1 MRSARVLLRCCSS
14 LAVWVGAALLGVSVS
29 ACTERVKAPKPEP
42 IAEPVPVVD
51 AAIADVVEEDDAGVD
66 EPSGTFET
74 GVVDAGV
81 EDGPRIGALFM
92 VTPVMQTMEWPPSP
106 RDGKRHTPPSN
117 GVQKG
122 YLRRGAVVRVKPGV
136 TVKPNCREGW
146 FELLDGGF
154 VCGKHASANLDH
166 PKLRTA
172 AAPPRRGASMP
183 YDYGFNVANGT
194 PLYWTIPSRAER
206 ALLEPWLRGKPKD
219 DGDGGTETPP
229 WMRTNDGGKPQ
240 VTLDEL
246 RGEGALA
253 RRMVRGFYLS
263 LDSEFKAGSGRWW
276 KTVGGLAAPFERV
289 APYKPATSFRGL
301 WLRPESAVESGALT
315 YVQDAGSPDAGSAA
329 VPVVDAAAGLPA
341 DGGVATS
348 DAGADAALALEA
360 GAVSPTAS
368 GVGSAAP
375 GEGISAAFIRGTAA
389 KRYAVEAADTKSPR
403 VSKGQGIGRHSPV
416 RLTGKSVAADGAK
429 FFETTERFWVRDRDL
444 IVPPATPRPRQAQAG
459 EKWIDVNLKTQ
470 TLVAYE
476 GDTPVYATLVSSGR
490 FNEQDPS
497 QDFRTPPGTFRIRDK
512 HLATT
517 MDGDVTNDGPYSIE
531 DVPWV
536 QYFKGSYALHG
547 AFWHDDFGHVHSHG
561 CVNLAPEDARN
572 LFEWT
577 EPHVPANWHGVS
589 SGDDGKG
596 TIVHVHD

>member
-1 MRSARVLLRCCSS
+1 VRTAHSLLRCIPSVSVVLGC
-14 LAVWVGAALLGVSVS
+14 ALLSVNLS
-29 ACTERVKAPKPEP
+29 GCTERVKAPKPEP
-42 IAEPVPVVD
+42 AAEPVVQVEGD
-51 AAIADVVEEDDAGVD
+51 AGTPEAVEEDDAGAE
-66 EPSGTFET
+66 EPVGNIDT
-74 GVVDAGV
+74 GPVDAGT

-92 VTPVMQTMEWPPSP
+92 VTPVMQTMEWPPGP
-106 RDGKRHTPPSN
+106 RDSKKHTQTGN
-117 GVQKG
+117 GIQKG
-122 YLRRGAVVRVKPGV
+122 YLRRGSLVRVKPGV
-136 TVKPNCREGW
+136 VVKPNCREGW
-146 FELLDGGF
+146 YELVDGGF

-172 AAPPRRGASMP
+172 AAPPRRGESMP

-206 ALLEPWLRGKPKD
+206 AQMEPWLRGRPKD
-219 DGDGGTETPP
+219 DGDGGTEPTP
-229 WMRTNDGGKPQ
+229 WYLRAHDGGKPQ

-246 RGEGALA
+246 KGEGALA

-263 LDSEFKAGSGRWW
+263 LDREFKAGTGHWW
-276 KTVGGLAAPFERV
+276 KTVGGLATPFERV
-289 APYKPATSFRGL
+289 ALYKPATSFHGL

-315 YVQDAGSPDAGSAA
+315 YVQDAGIPDAGRASATPSVVAPVA
-329 VPVVDAAAGLPA
+329 VG
-341 DGGVATS
+341 DGGV
-348 DAGADAALALEA
+348 DASSAADAAP
-360 GAVSPTAS
+360 VTAS
-368 GVGSAAP
+368 PVAVTLGP

-403 VSKGQGIGRHSPV
+403 VTKGNPIARHAPV
-416 RLTGKSVAADGAK
+416 RLTGKVVAAEGAK
-429 FFETTERFWVRDRDL
+429 FLETTERFWVRDRDL
-444 IVPPATPRPRQAQAG
+444 IVPPSTPRPRQAQAG

-490 FNEQDPS
+490 HNDDDPS
-497 QDFRTPPGTFRIRDK
+497 LDFRTPPGTYRIRDK

-536 QYFKGSYALHG
+536 QYFKGSFALHG

-589 SGDDGKG
+589 TGDEGKG
-596 TIVHVHD
+596 TVVHVHE